1 MSTDGGSTVPLPDVL
16 RAAVRPDI
24 VRFVHAN
31 LSRNK
36 RQPYVISKHAGHQTF
51 AESWGTGRIVSRIP
65 CIPDGG
71 THRAGQGG
79 HLRRLIVWIKSAFE
93 KLDKVSDTFE
103 TLSELKKGYV
113 LPRPKMINA
122 DLCRIINSDEVQ
134 SVERLINK
142 DVRRK
147 VLQKNP
153 WKNLDAMLKL
163 NPYAKTAKR
172 MAC

>member
-1 MSTDGGSTVPLPDVL
+1 MSTDGGLTVPLPDVL
-16 RAAVRPDI
+16 RAAIRPDI

-36 RQPYVISKHAGHQTF
+36 RQPYVVSK
-51 AESWGTGRIVSRIP
+51 
-65 CIPDGG
+65 
-71 THRAGQGG
+71 RAGQGAFG
-79 HLRRLIVWIKSAFE
+79 NTKSAFE

-103 TLSELKKGYV
+103 TPSELKKGYV

-134 SVERLINK
+134 SVVRPINK

-153 WKNLDAMLKL
+153 WKNLDDMLKL
-163 NPYAKTAKR
+163 NPYAKNAKR